1 MELAQQYTSVDE
13 AAEKI
18 LVLGSGAL
26 LFKLD
31 IKSAYRT
38 VPVHPEDRGLL
49 AMSWEGCWYIDTML
63 PFGLRSAP
71 KIFYALADA
80 LEWVL
85 SQRGIESVLHYL
97 DDFLILGPPELVR
110 CQQALD
116 LAMSTCGEVGFPLAL
131 DEGGGPRYGSA
142 LRGH

>member
-1 MELAQQYTSVDE
+1 MDLSSPLGASVNDGISPALCSLHYTSVDE

-18 LVLGSGAL
+18 LVLGRGAL
-26 LFKLD
+26 LAKLD

-38 VPVHPEDRGLL
+38 VPVVHPDDRGLL

-85 SQRGIESVLHYL
+85 SQWGIESVLHYWM
-97 DDFLILGPPELVR
+97 ISSSWV
-110 CQQALD
+110 
-116 LAMSTCGEVGFPLAL
+116 
-131 DEGGGPRYGSA
+131 
-142 LRGH
+142 LRSR